1 MGITHYWKIKRAIDP
16 HAFANIV
23 ADVKKAIPYL
33 EVEIAG
39 GDGTGEPE
47 ITERLI
53 RFNGQKPHDYETF
66 AFYRL
71 AQPPHYSKIDGGW
84 WFSFCKVGF
93 SEPQP
98 YDIAVKVV
106 LVIAKHHCGN
116 AIVVNSDESD
126 AEWEDAIELVENVFG
141 YGDFAFGQ
149 TGNPPSPTRK
159 FPAQQYMNKQQL
171 IEFFAGIKTK
181 SKITKERLMHDI
193 EKISELPEGNY
204 ILLYKE
210 GAWLDRVLD
219 GRKVRALYTTE
230 YRHYEGYYDYRFSIF
245 SAENFYMPPQ

>member
-1 MGITHYWKIKRAIDP
+1 MGITHYWEIKRSIDP
-16 HAFANIV
+16 TTFTKIA

-33 EVEIAG
+33 EVKLAG

-66 AFYRL
+66 AFDRI

-93 SEPQP
+93 AEPQP
-98 YDIAVKVV
+98 YDLAVKVV
-106 LVIAKHHCGN
+106 LAIAKHHCGN
-116 AIVVNSDESD
+116 NIAISSDESE

-149 TGNPPSPTRK
+149 TGEPPKPKRA
-159 FPAQQYMNKQQL
+159 FPEEQYMNKLQL
-171 IEFFAGIKTK
+171 IKFFASINRK
-181 SKITKERLMHDI
+181 SKITKERIQHDV
-193 EKISELPEGNY
+193 EKIMELPEGNY
-204 ILLYKE
+204 VLLYKE
-210 GAWLDRVLD
+210 GAWLDRVIN
-219 GRKVRALYTTE
+219 GNKVRALYTTE
-230 YRHYEGYYDYRFSIF
+230 YRHYEGYYEYRFSIF
-245 SAENFYMPPQ
+245 QAKDFYMPPQ